1 MGYSLPT
8 FDLKNPQK
16 IYNDIIQ
23 KPILLSYFYLYLFKN
38 FQNIDFS
45 NFGKNIQIL
54 SKKIN
59 SLTPKINFD
68 MYNCL
73 SCIFGAFLGDS
84 LGSHCEFSESSPSNH
99 YSIYTDDIFKN
110 GQVTDDS
117 EMAMSKAFAI
127 MDMPDI
133 NNFDQNLLFYYYG
146 IWIFSMPMD
155 QGFTTSSALQNFRIQ
170 IMSIDGE
177 NLFSDKIRKRIAV
190 QNCNSKANGGLMRIS
205 TLIVWFYYKNKNI
218 IRNHLNSNDPKIFL
232 NLYLNIYKEVQ
243 KDFEITHPNKEN
255 IVSGALLFFI
265 TLCTMNKHGG
275 NETIKKLFILLEND
289 LFMKNGDENLL
300 NNLVK
305 NTLNEVNRE
314 QFNRFE
320 YFKNVTKNMGYYVHA
335 FKLVLYYLSV
345 IDKRNKNED
354 NIYLKIIQEIC
365 DYGGDTDTNAA
376 IVGTVIGPL
385 IGYLNFTKDHLFQN
399 MVQFYYPSRIL
410 YTSSLMYFYV
420 EFLDNYFN
428 KNIIQKESGIKFN
441 TLKILLEMLT
451 KNIK

>member
-1 MGYSLPT
+1 
-8 FDLKNPQK
+8 
-16 IYNDIIQ
+16 
-23 KPILLSYFYLYLFKN
+23 
-38 FQNIDFS
+38 
-45 NFGKNIQIL
+45 
-54 SKKIN
+54 
-59 SLTPKINFD
+59 
-68 MYNCL
+68 
-73 SCIFGAFLGDS
+73 
-84 LGSHCEFSESSPSNH
+84 
-99 YSIYTDDIFKN
+99 
-110 GQVTDDS
+110 
-117 EMAMSKAFAI
+117 
-127 MDMPDI
+127 
-133 NNFDQNLLFYYYG
+133 
-146 IWIFSMPMD
+146 
-155 QGFTTSSALQNFRIQ
+155 
-170 IMSIDGE
+170 
-177 NLFSDKIRKRIAV
+177 
-190 QNCNSKANGGLMRIS
+190 
-205 TLIVWFYYKNKNI
+205 
-218 IRNHLNSNDPKIFL
+218 
-232 NLYLNIYKEVQ
+232 
-243 KDFEITHPNKEN
+243 
-255 IVSGALLFFI
+255 
-265 TLCTMNKHGG
+265 MNKHGG

-320 YFKNVTKNMGYYVHA
+320 YFKNVTKNMGYYVHD

-428 KNIIQKESGIKFN
+428 KNIIQKESVIKFN
-441 TLKILLEMLT
+441 TLKILLDMLT

>member
-1 MGYSLPT
+1 
-8 FDLKNPQK
+8 
-16 IYNDIIQ
+16 
-23 KPILLSYFYLYLFKN
+23 
-38 FQNIDFS
+38 
-45 NFGKNIQIL
+45 
-54 SKKIN
+54 
-59 SLTPKINFD
+59 
-68 MYNCL
+68 
-73 SCIFGAFLGDS
+73 
-84 LGSHCEFSESSPSNH
+84 
-99 YSIYTDDIFKN
+99 
-110 GQVTDDS
+110 
-117 EMAMSKAFAI
+117 
-127 MDMPDI
+127 MP
-133 NNFDQNLLFYYYG
+133 
-146 IWIFSMPMD
+146 
-155 QGFTTSSALQNFRIQ
+155 
-170 IMSIDGE
+170 IDGE

-190 QNCNSKANGGLMRIS
+190 QNCKSKANGGLMRIS

-218 IRNHLNSNDPKIFL
+218 IRNDLNSNDPKIFL

-255 IVSGALLFFI
+255 IVSGALLFFM

-300 NNLVK
+300 NNLIK

-314 QFNRFE
+314 QFNRSE
-320 YFKNVTKNMGYYVHA
+320 YFKSITKNMGYYVHA

-420 EFLDNYFN
+420 EFLDDYFN

>member
-1 MGYSLPT
+1 
-8 FDLKNPQK
+8 
-16 IYNDIIQ
+16 
-23 KPILLSYFYLYLFKN
+23 
-38 FQNIDFS
+38 
-45 NFGKNIQIL
+45 
-54 SKKIN
+54 
-59 SLTPKINFD
+59 

-133 NNFDQNLLFYYYG
+133 NNIDQNLLFYYYG
-146 IWIFSMPMD
+146 IWIFSMPLD
-155 QGFTTSSALQNFRIQ
+155 QGITTSIALQNFRIEN
-170 IMSIDGE
+170 MPIDGA
-177 NLFSDKIRKRIAV
+177 NLFSDKIRKSIAV
-190 QNCNSKANGGLMRIS
+190 QNYKSKANGGLMRIS

-218 IRNHLNSNDPKIFL
+218 IRNGLSSNDPKIFL

-255 IVSGALLFFI
+255 IVSGALLFFM

-275 NETIKKLFILLEND
+275 NETIQKLFILLEND

-420 EFLDNYFN
+420 ESLDNYFN

-441 TLKILLEMLT
+441 TLKILLDMLT